1 MNLRKLYELAV
12 KTGMERDPR
21 GKAEAGRAM
30 AEAKK
35 TYEGLKEDE
44 RKYFD
49 LEKLENPYDDT
60 RIINGPDSAGIKC
73 IMAGIDIGEGE
84 IMIADRLREK
94 GRPIDAV
101 ISHHPVAN
109 ALAGLPGVMSIQPG
123 IYASVGVPIGQAES
137 VMEPRIKEVES
148 RVQPVNINR
157 AADAAR
163 LLEVPLASFHTVAD
177 NCVSTFLTDLF
188 VKEKPRTVGEVMDLI
203 HSIPEYDRGRLESQ
217 GPSIVSGGK
226 KASAGNIFVEMT
238 GGTEGAKE
246 MYAKLARF
254 AGVSTIVGM
263 HYSKEHVEA
272 AKAENLN
279 IVIAG
284 HIASDNLGMNLLFDA
299 IFGNTVEVI
308 EASGFRRH
316 SRVKGTRRRKG

>member
-1 MNLRKLYELAV
+1 MNLRELYEKAV
-12 KTGMERDPR
+12 NTGMDRDPR
-21 GKAEAGRAM
+21 GRAEAERALVD
-30 AEAKK
+30 ARK
-35 TYEGLKEDE
+35 TYEGMKEE
-44 RKYFD
+44 EKKYFD
-49 LEKLENPYDDT
+49 LEKLKNPYDDT
-60 RIINGPDSAGIKC
+60 RVINGPETAEIKC
-73 IMAGIDIGEGE
+73 VMAGIDIGEGE
-84 IMIADRLREK
+84 ILIADRLRQK

-123 IYASVGVPIGQAES
+123 IYAAMGVPVGQAES
-137 VMEPRIKEVES
+137 VIEPRIKEVEG

-177 NCVSTFLTDLF
+177 NCVSSFLTELF
-188 VKEKPRTVGEVMDLI
+188 GKEKPRTLGDVTDLL
-203 HSIPEYDRGRLESQ
+203 HSIPEYDKGRLEGQ

-226 KASAGNIFVEMT
+226 KASAGGIFVEMT

-246 MYAKLARF
+246 MYAKLSKF
-254 AGVSTIVGM
+254 AGVSTLVGM
-263 HYSKEHVEA
+263 HFSKEHIDA

-284 HIASDNLGMNLLFDA
+284 HISSDNLGMNLLFDA
-299 IFGNTVEVI
+299 CFGGKVEVI
-308 EASGFRRH
+308 EASGFRRFT
-316 SRVKGTRRRKG
+316 RVKGTGRRKA